1 MIRLEYFERS
11 DFNQLIEWIN
21 TPELLIN
28 WAGNTFNFPLTEASM
43 EWYLKKTNDPE
54 TSDAFLYKV
63 IDVDTG
69 EVVGHI
75 SLGSISRKNR
85 SARISRVLIGS
96 GEHKGKGYCK
106 DMVKEVLKF
115 GFDHLK
121 LHRIT
126 LGVYDNNISA
136 LKCYQSS
143 GFSIDGKMRDILLHE
158 DEWWTLIEMSILED
172 EWRYMQREVD
182 LI

>member
-1 MIRLEYFERS
+1 
-11 DFNQLIEWIN
+11 
-21 TPELLIN
+21 
-28 WAGNTFNFPLTEASM
+28 
-43 EWYLKKTNDPE
+43 
-54 TSDAFLYKV
+54 
-63 IDVDTG
+63 
-69 EVVGHI
+69 
-75 SLGSISRKNR
+75 
-85 SARISRVLIGS
+85 
-96 GEHKGKGYCK
+96 
-106 DMVKEVLKF
+106 
-115 GFDHLK
+115 LK

-143 GFSIDGKMRDILLHE
+143 GFSIDGRMRDILLHK